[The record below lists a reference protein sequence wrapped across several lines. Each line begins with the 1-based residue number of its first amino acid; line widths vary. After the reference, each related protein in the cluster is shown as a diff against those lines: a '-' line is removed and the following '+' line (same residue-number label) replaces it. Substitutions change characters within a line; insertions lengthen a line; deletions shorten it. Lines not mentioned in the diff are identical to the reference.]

1 MGFSQPLIG
10 TFVIPIGDLMH
21 ELAEERIRETES
33 LEYVVSEVKKMVG
46 EEFLVASRRSQL
58 KAEIE
63 EEERKQEEELE
74 KVRVNKKF
82 REQLAKKMNATTGS
96 SSINAIQEEDYD
108 EPLLEGDHDEEV
120 RQYERL

>member
-1 MGFSQPLIG
+1 
-10 TFVIPIGDLMH
+10 
-21 ELAEERIRETES
+21 
-33 LEYVVSEVKKMVG
+33 VSEVKKMVG
-46 EEFLVASRRSQL
+46 EEFLVASRRSKL

>member
-1 MGFSQPLIG
+1 
-10 TFVIPIGDLMH
+10 
-21 ELAEERIRETES
+21 
-33 LEYVVSEVKKMVG
+33 MVG

-58 KAEIE
+58 KASIL

-82 REQLAKKMNATTGS
+82 REQLAKKMNATAGT
-96 SSINAIQEEDYD
+96 SINSIQEEDYD

-120 RQYERL
+120 R